1 MLKNKANSKLNI
13 RSLFDRATS
22 SINPSTN
29 KSLSLRKTDF
39 QSKSPRR
46 LNFNLT
52 KSNNKDIEFIPIN
65 VQAYKDVKA
74 DEELAA
80 DEDLNSTRLRFEE
93 RVMRAKEYEE
103 SLLKK
108 SNKLKVYKDYKTFR
122 Y

>member
-1 MLKNKANSKLNI
+1 M
-13 RSLFDRATS
+13 FDRATS

-29 KSLSLRKTDF
+29 KSLSLRKADF